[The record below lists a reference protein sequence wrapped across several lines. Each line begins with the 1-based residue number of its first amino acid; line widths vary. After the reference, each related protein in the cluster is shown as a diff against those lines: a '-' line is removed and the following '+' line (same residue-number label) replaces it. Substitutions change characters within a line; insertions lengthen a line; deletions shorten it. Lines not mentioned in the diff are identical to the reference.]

1 MSDCRKIAI
10 NGYVT
15 IKNGNKIIVDRG
27 KNAIV
32 RQGMR
37 HIVGCMTYNS
47 LRVRAAYYNGN
58 AYFYGAA
65 HAPYIRFGKGGLA
78 PTTQLMD
85 ALVLQI
91 SAGHNTFVNVGA
103 ISSRNGGNNIFTKF
117 TASWHAGV
125 LNSELIDEQQLSE
138 LGIFFGLFD
147 KFGAG
152 DDIENIFAG
161 QGSNTSLNKAEIL
174 FSRFSLGDAAFVPD
188 SSKPVLV
195 DWEFGWEFI

>member
-37 HIVGCMTYNS
+37 HIVGCMTYNC
-47 LRVRAAYYNGN
+47 LYVRTGKSEPFAAH
-58 AYFYGAA
+58 FYGAA
-65 HAPYIRFGKGGLA
+65 NAPYMRFGKGGLA
-78 PTTQLMD
+78 STTQLMD
-85 ALVLQI
+85 TLVLEI
-91 SAGHNTFVNVGA
+91 PTGHNTFANVGA
-103 ISSRNGGNNIFTKF
+103 ISSKNGGNNIFTKF
-117 TASWHAGV
+117 TASWNAGV
-125 LNSELIDEQQLSE
+125 LNSQLIDEQQLSE

-152 DDIENIFAG
+152 EYIEYI
-161 QGSNTSLNKAEIL
+161 SNTTLNKAEIL

-188 SSKPVLV
+188 SSKPVSV
-195 DWEFGWEFI
+195 EWEFGWEFI

>member
-37 HIVGCMTYNS
+37 HIVGCMTYNM
-47 LRVRAAYYNGN
+47 LRMQQSTISYSAH
-58 AYFYGAA
+58 FYGAA
-65 HAPYIRFGKGGLA
+65 NAPYMRFGKGGVA
-78 PTTQLMD
+78 STTQLMD
-85 ALVLQI
+85 TLVLEI
-91 SAGHNTFVNVGA
+91 PTNPNTFANVGA
-103 ISSRNGGNNIFTKF
+103 ISSKNGGNNIFTKF
-117 TASWHAGV
+117 VASWNAGV
-125 LNSELIDEQQLSE
+125 LNSQLIDEQQLSE

-152 DDIENIFAG
+152 EYIEDVNG
-161 QGSNTSLNKAEIL
+161 TTLNKAEIL

-188 SSKPVLV
+188 SSKPVSV
-195 DWEFGWEFI
+195 EWEFGWEFI

>member
-37 HIVGCMTYNS
+37 HIVGCMTYNM
-47 LRVRAAYYNGN
+47 LRLITSGFGAF
-58 AYFYGAA
+58 FYGAA
-65 HAPYIRFGKGGLA
+65 NAPYMRFGKGGVA
-78 PTTQLMD
+78 STTQLMD
-85 ALVLQI
+85 TLVLEI
-91 SAGHNTFVNVGA
+91 PTEHNTFANVGA
-103 ISSRNGGNNIFTKF
+103 ISSKNGGNNIFTKF
-117 TASWHAGV
+117 VASWNAGV
-125 LNSELIDEQQLSE
+125 LNSQLIDEQQLSE

-152 DDIENIFAG
+152 EYIEYV
-161 QGSNTSLNKAEIL
+161 SNSTVNKAEIL

-188 SSKPVLV
+188 SSKPVSV
-195 DWEFGWEFI
+195 EWEFGWEFI

>member
-37 HIVGCMTYNS
+37 HIVGCMTYNMIR
-47 LRVRAAYYNGN
+47 LQANTGVYAH
-58 AYFYGAA
+58 FYGAA
-65 HAPYIRFGKGGLA
+65 NAPYMRFGKGGVA
-78 PTTQLMD
+78 STTQLMD
-85 ALVLQI
+85 TLVLEI
-91 SAGHNTFVNVGA
+91 PTDHNTFANVGA
-103 ISSRNGGNNIFTKF
+103 ISSKNGGNNIFTKF
-117 TASWHAGV
+117 TASWNAGV
-125 LNSELIDEQQLSE
+125 LNSQLIDEQQLSE

-152 DDIENIFAG
+152 EYIENIYR
-161 QGSNTSLNKAEIL
+161 SSLDKAEIL

-188 SSKPVLV
+188 SSRPVSV
-195 DWEFGWEFI
+195 EWEFGWEFI

>member
-37 HIVGCMTYNS
+37 HIVGCMTYNMMRLYAVTS
-47 LRVRAAYYNGN
+47 AVIAH
-58 AYFYGAA
+58 FYGAA
-65 HAPYIRFGKGGLA
+65 NTPYMRFGKGGLA
-78 PTTQLMD
+78 STTQLMD
-85 ALVLQI
+85 TLVLEI
-91 SAGHNTFVNVGA
+91 PTEHNTFANVGA
-103 ISSRNGGNNIFTKF
+103 ISSKNGGNNIFTKF
-117 TASWHAGV
+117 VASWNAGV
-125 LNSELIDEQQLSE
+125 LNSQLIDEQQLSE

-152 DDIENIFAG
+152 EYIEDI
-161 QGSNTSLNKAEIL
+161 GSGKSLNKAEIL

-188 SSKPVLV
+188 SSKPVSV
-195 DWEFGWEFI
+195 EWEFGWEFI

>member
-37 HIVGCMTYNS
+37 HIVGCMTYKIM
-47 LRVRAAYYNGN
+47 RVRSTIN
-58 AYFYGAA
+58 AYAHFYGAA
-65 HAPYIRFGKGGLA
+65 NAPYMRFGKGGLA
-78 PTTQLMD
+78 STTQLMD
-85 ALVLQI
+85 TLVLEI
-91 SAGHNTFVNVGA
+91 PTEHNTFANVGA
-103 ISSRNGGNNIFTKF
+103 ISSKNGGNNIFTKF
-117 TASWHAGV
+117 TASWNAGV
-125 LNSELIDEQQLSE
+125 LNSQLIDEQQLSE

-147 KFGAG
+147 KFGA
-152 DDIENIFAG
+152 DEYIENI
-161 QGSNTSLNKAEIL
+161 QNTTVNKAEIL

-188 SSKPVLV
+188 SSKPVSV
-195 DWEFGWEFI
+195 EWEFGWEFI

>member
-37 HIVGCMTYNS
+37 HIVGCMTYNM
-47 LRVRAAYYNGN
+47 LRVTSYGN
-58 AYFYGAA
+58 DPRGNFYGAA
-65 HAPYIRFGKGGLA
+65 NAPYMRFGKGELA
-78 PTTQLMD
+78 STTQLMD
-85 ALVLQI
+85 TLVLEI
-91 SAGHNTFVNVGA
+91 PTEHNTFVNVGA
-103 ISSRNGGNNIFTKF
+103 ISSKNGGNNIFTKF
-117 TASWHAGV
+117 VASWNAGV
-125 LNSELIDEQQLSE
+125 LNSQLIDEQQLSE

-152 DDIENIFAG
+152 EYMEDIR
-161 QGSNTSLNKAEIL
+161 SSTVNKAEIL

-188 SSKPVLV
+188 SSKPVSV
-195 DWEFGWEFI
+195 EWEFGWEFI

>member
-37 HIVGCMTYNS
+37 HIVGCMTYNM
-47 LRVRAAYYNGN
+47 LRVSVPSSGYAR
-58 AYFYGAA
+58 FYGAA
-65 HAPYIRFGKGGLA
+65 NAPYMRFGKGGLA
-78 PTTQLMD
+78 STTQLMD
-85 ALVLQI
+85 TLVLEI
-91 SAGHNTFVNVGA
+91 PTGHNTFDNVGA
-103 ISSRNGGNNIFTKF
+103 ISSKNGGNNIFTKF
-117 TASWHAGV
+117 VASWNAGV
-125 LNSELIDEQQLSE
+125 LNSQLIDEQQLSE

-152 DDIENIFAG
+152 EYIENI
-161 QGSNTSLNKAEIL
+161 SNSTVNKAEIL

-188 SSKPVLV
+188 SSKPVSV
-195 DWEFGWEFI
+195 EWEFGWEFI

>member
-47 LRVRAAYYNGN
+47 LRMYAVYSTGN

-65 HAPYIRFGKGGLA
+65 NAPYMRFGKGGVA
-78 PTTQLMD
+78 STTQLMD
-85 ALVLQI
+85 TLVLEI
-91 SAGHNTFVNVGA
+91 PTNHNTFVNVGA
-103 ISSRNGGNNIFTKF
+103 ISSKNGGNNIFTKF
-117 TASWHAGV
+117 VASWNAGV
-125 LNSELIDEQQLSE
+125 LNSQLIGEQQLSE

-152 DDIENIFAG
+152 EYMEDI
-161 QGSNTSLNKAEIL
+161 SSSTVNKPEIL

-188 SSKPVLV
+188 SSKPVSV
-195 DWEFGWEFI
+195 EWEFGWEFI

>member
-37 HIVGCMTYNS
+37 HIVGCMTYNMLCVQQTS
-47 LRVRAAYYNGN
+47 YSSPTH
-58 AYFYGAA
+58 FYGAA
-65 HAPYIRFGKGGLA
+65 NAPYMRFGKGGLA
-78 PTTQLMD
+78 STTQLMD
-85 ALVLQI
+85 TLVLEI
-91 SAGHNTFVNVGA
+91 PTGHNTFANVGA
-103 ISSRNGGNNIFTKF
+103 ISSKNGGNNIFTKF
-117 TASWHAGV
+117 VASWNAGV
-125 LNSELIDEQQLSE
+125 LNSQLIDEQQLSE

-152 DDIENIFAG
+152 DYIEYV
-161 QGSNTSLNKAEIL
+161 SNTTLNKAEIL

-195 DWEFGWEFI
+195 EWEFGWEFI

>member
-37 HIVGCMTYNS
+37 HIVTCMTWVSIYMSCAYNP
-47 LRVRAAYYNGN
+47 RTCT
-58 AYFYGAA
+58 FYGAS
-65 HAPYIRFGKGGLA
+65 HTPQLQFGKSNA

-85 ALVLQI
+85 TLVSNI
-91 SAGHNTFVNVGA
+91 NVNANSIVNAGIVTRASSFEVFTQFVAWWN
-103 ISSRNGGNNIFTKF
+103 
-117 TASWHAGV
+117 AGV
-125 LNSELIDEQQLSE
+125 LNAQLLE
-138 LGIFFGLFD
+138 GEMLGEVGLFLGLFD
-147 KFGAG
+147 SFSVGGTISVPK
-152 DDIENIFAG
+152 D
-161 QGSNTSLNKAEIL
+161 GSINPAEIL

-188 SSKPVLV
+188 SSKPVSV
-195 DWEFGWEFI
+195 EWEFGWEFV

>member
-37 HIVGCMTYNS
+37 HIVGCMTYNR
-47 LRVRAAYYNGN
+47 LRLYATGISG

-65 HAPYIRFGKGGLA
+65 NAPYMRFGKGGLA
-78 PTTQLMD
+78 STTQLMD
-85 ALVLQI
+85 TLVLEI
-91 SAGHNTFVNVGA
+91 PTAHNTFVNVGA
-103 ISSRNGGNNIFTKF
+103 ISSKNGGNNIFTKF
-117 TASWHAGV
+117 VASWNAGV
-125 LNSELIDEQQLSE
+125 LNSQLIGEQQLSE

-152 DDIENIFAG
+152 EYMEDI
-161 QGSNTSLNKAEIL
+161 SSSTVNKPEIL

-188 SSKPVLV
+188 SSKPVSV
-195 DWEFGWEFI
+195 EWEFGWEFI

>member
-47 LRVRAAYYNGN
+47 LRLYARYSNGH

-65 HAPYIRFGKGGLA
+65 HAPYIRFGKGGVA
-78 PTTQLMD
+78 STTQLMD
-85 ALVLQI
+85 TLVLQI
-91 SAGHNTFVNVGA
+91 STGHNTFNNVGA
-103 ISSRNGGNNIFTKF
+103 ISSKNGGNNIFTKF
-117 TASWHAGV
+117 TATWNAGV

-152 DDIENIFAG
+152 DYIENV
-161 QGSNTSLNKAEIL
+161 SNTSLNKAEIL

-188 SSKPVLV
+188 SSRPVSV
-195 DWEFGWEFI
+195 EWEFGWEFI

>member
-37 HIVGCMTYNS
+37 HIVGCMTYNM
-47 LRVRAAYYNGN
+47 LRLQARSGYNPTL
-58 AYFYGAA
+58 FYGAA
-65 HAPYIRFGKGGLA
+65 NAPYMRFGKGGVA
-78 PTTQLMD
+78 STTQLMD
-85 ALVLQI
+85 TLVLEI
-91 SAGHNTFVNVGA
+91 STGHNTFANVGA
-103 ISSRNGGNNIFTKF
+103 ISSKNGGNNIFTKF
-117 TASWHAGV
+117 VASWNAGV
-125 LNSELIDEQQLSE
+125 LNSQLIDEQQLSE

-152 DDIENIFAG
+152 EYIENISYS
-161 QGSNTSLNKAEIL
+161 QSLNKAEIL

-188 SSKPVLV
+188 SSKPVSV
-195 DWEFGWEFI
+195 EWEFGWEFI

>member
-37 HIVGCMTYNS
+37 HIVGCMTYNM
-47 LRVRAAYYNGN
+47 LRVEAGSSGAVH
-58 AYFYGAA
+58 FYGAA
-65 HAPYIRFGKGGLA
+65 NAPYMRFGKGGLA
-78 PTTQLMD
+78 STTQLMD
-85 ALVLQI
+85 TLVLEI
-91 SAGHNTFVNVGA
+91 PTEHNTFANVGA
-103 ISSRNGGNNIFTKF
+103 ISSKNGGNNIFTKF
-117 TASWHAGV
+117 TASWNAGV
-125 LNSELIDEQQLSE
+125 LNSQLIDEQQLSE

-147 KFGAG
+147 KFGEG
-152 DDIENIFAG
+152 EYIENIY
-161 QGSNTSLNKAEIL
+161 NTTLNKAEIL

-188 SSKPVLV
+188 SSKPVSV
-195 DWEFGWEFI
+195 EWEFGWEFI

>member
-15 IKNGNKIIVDRG
+15 IKNGNKIIVNRG

-37 HIVGCMTYNS
+37 HIVGCMTYNM
-47 LRVRAAYYNGN
+47 LYVRAGSNYGL
-58 AYFYGAA
+58 FYGAA
-65 HAPYIRFGKGGLA
+65 NTPYMRFGKGEVA
-78 PTTQLMD
+78 STTQLMD
-85 ALVLQI
+85 TLVLEI
-91 SAGHNTFVNVGA
+91 STNPNAFANVGA
-103 ISSRNGGNNIFTKF
+103 ISSKNGGNNIFTKF
-117 TASWHAGV
+117 TASWNAGV
-125 LNSELIDEQQLSE
+125 LNSQLIDEQQLSE

-152 DDIENIFAG
+152 DYIENVNG
-161 QGSNTSLNKAEIL
+161 TTLNKAEIL

-195 DWEFGWEFI
+195 EWEFGWEFI

>member
-47 LRVRAAYYNGN
+47 LRMFAVYSSGN

-78 PTTQLMD
+78 STTQLMD
-85 ALVLQI
+85 ALVLEI
-91 SAGHNTFVNVGA
+91 STGHNTFNNVGA
-103 ISSRNGGNNIFTKF
+103 ISSKNGGNNIFTKF
-117 TASWHAGV
+117 TASWNAGV

-152 DDIENIFAG
+152 DYIENISG
-161 QGSNTSLNKAEIL
+161 TSLNKAEIL

-188 SSKPVLV
+188 SSKPVSV
-195 DWEFGWEFI
+195 EWEFGWEFI

>member
-37 HIVGCMTYNS
+37 HIVGCMTYNMMR
-47 LRVRAAYYNGN
+47 LGEAGTGKFAR
-58 AYFYGAA
+58 FYGAA
-65 HAPYIRFGKGGLA
+65 NAPYMRFGKGGLA
-78 PTTQLMD
+78 STTQLMD
-85 ALVLQI
+85 TLVLEI
-91 SAGHNTFVNVGA
+91 STEHNTFANVGA
-103 ISSRNGGNNIFTKF
+103 ISSKNGGNNIFTKF
-117 TASWHAGV
+117 VASWNAGV
-125 LNSELIDEQQLSE
+125 LNSQLIDEQQLSE

-152 DDIENIFAG
+152 EYIEDIYN
-161 QGSNTSLNKAEIL
+161 SLLNKAEIL

-188 SSKPVLV
+188 SSKPVSV
-195 DWEFGWEFI
+195 EWEFGWEFI